1 MGRLAD
7 KVLGKFFDK
16 LILEGLRIINYAART
31 TDTNAT
37 TNNLTDA
44 YATALYYQG
53 KRVRTRYYAPKGQP
67 DSTGIHKGWPK
78 HNIQAGTGHGYL
90 RTFFNNFKP
99 STNGLCLICVN
110 VIYYSSILEAGKQG
124 GMGHKYHI
132 ISQISGEFAKL
143 QSKFKGSEVVGIG
156 INRGRIA
163 N

>member
-1 MGRLAD
+1 MGKLAD
-7 KVLGKFFDK
+7 KVLNKFFDK

-31 TDTNAT
+31 KDTHADTN
-37 TNNLTDA
+37 NMTDA

-53 KRVRTRYYAPKGQP
+53 KRVRTRYYAPIP

-78 HNIQAGTGHGYL
+78 HHIQAGTGRGYL

-132 ISQISGEFAKL
+132 ISQISGEMTKL
-143 QSKFKGSEVVGIG
+143 QSMFKGSEIVGIG
-156 INRGRIA
+156 IDRGRVV

>member
-31 TDTNAT
+31 NDTLAT
-37 TNNLTDA
+37 TNNMTDA
-44 YATALYYQG
+44 YATALYYGG
-53 KRVRTRYYAPKGQP
+53 KRVRTRYYSPKPG

-78 HNIQAGTGHGYL
+78 HHIQAGTGHGYL

>member
-7 KVLGKFFDK
+7 KVLNKFFDK

-31 TDTNAT
+31 NDTNAT
-37 TNNLTDA
+37 TSNMTDA
-44 YATALYYQG
+44 YATALYYGG
-53 KRVRTRYYAPKGQP
+53 KRVRTRYYAPKPG

-78 HNIQAGTGHGYL
+78 HHIQAGTGHGYL

>member
-7 KVLGKFFDK
+7 KVLNKFFDK

-31 TDTNAT
+31 NDTNAT
-37 TNNLTDA
+37 TNNMTDA
-44 YATALYYQG
+44 YATALYYGG
-53 KRVRTRYYAPKGQP
+53 KRVRTRYYAPKPG

-78 HNIQAGTGHGYL
+78 HHIQAGTGHGYL